1 MTFILPYIVE
11 TVDGHFFVSYNAIYY
26 FVRKIKKK
34 IFITGAAGFIGS
46 NVLEYLF
53 KKYKNYF
60 FTVLD
65 ALTYAGNL
73 KNFLPEMMNDS
84 RFRFVY
90 GDVTNSTMVDNLIS
104 DTDIV
109 IHFAAE
115 THVTRSIYD
124 NRKFFET
131 DVLGTQS
138 VANAVYHHK
147 KRVDR
152 FIHISTCEV
161 YGRGLTRKMDESHP
175 LNPHSPYAAAK
186 AGADRLVYSYYVTY
200 DIPVVILRPFNI
212 YGPRQHLEKAIPR
225 FITSALLN
233 EPLTIHGS
241 GKSKRDYMH
250 VSDVAAAI
258 DLLIHTPI
266 KKVKGEVFN
275 IGSGNAVSIFSIAKK
290 VAKHMKVP
298 IDQIIFVKD
307 RPGQVSS
314 FSCNYDKIKKLLGWE
329 PVKDLKSGLLE
340 TIQWYRDNQE
350 VWNQQTWLRKVPI
363 ILPDGTIEYH

>member
-1 MTFILPYIVE
+1 MKHTLKK
-11 TVDGHFFVSYNAIYY
+11 SKKN
-26 FVRKIKKK
+26 RSKK

-53 KKYKNYF
+53 KKYKNYS

-73 KNFLPEMMNDS
+73 RNFLPEMMKDG
-84 RFRFVY
+84 RFHFVY
-90 GDVTNSTMVDNLIS
+90 GDVTNSAMVDNLVGES
-104 DTDIV
+104 DTV

-115 THVTRSIYD
+115 THVTRSIHD

-147 KRVDR
+147 NRVNR

-161 YGRGLTRKMDESHP
+161 YGAGLTRKMDETHP
-175 LNPHSPYAAAK
+175 MNPHSPYAAAK
-186 AGADRLVYSYYVTY
+186 AGADRLVYSYYITY
-200 DIPVVILRPFNI
+200 GIPAIILRPFNV

-225 FITSALLN
+225 FITSAIRN
-233 EPLTIHGS
+233 EPLPLHGG

-250 VSDVAAAI
+250 VSDVAIAI
-258 DLLIHTPI
+258 DLLIRAPL

-275 IGSGNAVSIFSIAKK
+275 IGSGKAISIFQ
-290 VAKHMKVP
+290 VAKSVAKYMKIP
-298 IDQIIFVKD
+298 STQIKNIKD

-314 FSCNYDKIKKLLGWE
+314 FACDYSKINKLLGWQ
-329 PVKDLKSGLLE
+329 PKKDLKTGLAE
-340 TIQWYRDNQE
+340 TIAWYKENQE
-350 VWNQQTWLRKVPI
+350 IWDLQTWLKSVPI
-363 ILPDGTIEYH
+363 VLPDGSIEYH

>member
-1 MTFILPYIVE
+1 MKHNKKNSI
-11 TVDGHFFVSYNAIYY
+11 
-26 FVRKIKKK
+26 KK

-53 KKYKNYF
+53 KKYKNYS

-73 KNFLPEMMNDS
+73 RNFLPEMMKDG
-84 RFRFVY
+84 RFHFVY
-90 GDVTNSTMVDNLIS
+90 GDVINTAMVDNLVEES
-104 DTDIV
+104 DIV

-115 THVTRSIYD
+115 THVTRSIHD

-147 KRVDR
+147 DRVER

-161 YGRGLTRKMDESHP
+161 YGAGLTHHMDESHP

-186 AGADRLVYSYYVTY
+186 AGADRLVYSYYITY
-200 DIPVVILRPFNI
+200 GIPAIILRPFNI

-225 FITSALLN
+225 FITSAIRN
-233 EPLTIHGS
+233 EPLPLHGG

-250 VSDVAAAI
+250 VSDVATAI
-258 DLLIHTPI
+258 DTLIKAPL
-266 KKVKGEVFN
+266 KKVRGEVFN
-275 IGSGNAVSIFSIAKK
+275 IGSGHAISIMKIAKL
-290 VAKHMKVP
+290 VAKHMQTP
-298 IDQIIFVKD
+298 MSQIKFVKD

-314 FSCNYDKIKKLLGWE
+314 FACDYRKINKLLGWQ
-329 PVKDLKSGLLE
+329 PRKDLETGLAE
-340 TIQWYRDNQE
+340 TIKWYQE
-350 VWNQQTWLRKVPI
+350 NKDVWDLQTWLKSVPI
-363 ILPDGTIEYH
+363 MLPDGTIEHH

>member
-1 MTFILPYIVE
+1 MPYNN
-11 TVDGHFFVSYNAIYY
+11 FVKNK
-26 FVRKIKKK
+26 RKK

-73 KNFLPEMMNDS
+73 KNFTPEMMNDK

-90 GDVTNSTMVDNLIS
+90 GDVTNSTMVDNLVGES
-104 DTDIV
+104 DVV

-115 THVTRSIYD
+115 THVTRSIHD

-131 DVLGTQS
+131 DVLGTHS
-138 VANAVYHHK
+138 VANAVLHHK
-147 KRVDR
+147 KRIER

-161 YGRGLTRKMDESHP
+161 YGKGLTRKMDESHP

-186 AGADRLVYSYYVTY
+186 AGADRLVYSYYITY
-200 DIPVVILRPFNI
+200 VIPVIIHRTYNI
-212 YGPRQHLEKAIPR
+212 YGTRQHLEKAIPR
-225 FITSALLN
+225 FITSAIRN
-233 EPLTIHGS
+233 EPLPLHGG
-241 GKSKRDYMH
+241 GKSKRDYMY
-250 VSDVAAAI
+250 VSDVSTAI
-258 DLLIHTPI
+258 DILINAPL

-275 IGSGNAVSIFSIAKK
+275 IGSGKAISIRQIARS
-290 VAKHMKVP
+290 VAKNMKMSSS
-298 IDQIIFVKD
+298 QIKNVKE

-314 FSCNYDKIKKLLGWE
+314 FACDYSKIKKLLGWQ
-329 PVKDLKSGLLE
+329 PKKDLKTGLTE
-340 TIQWYRDNQE
+340 TIAWYQENQE
-350 VWNQQTWLRKVPI
+350 IWDLQTWLKSVPI
-363 ILPDGTIEYH
+363 TLPDGTVEHH